1 MIYRHLALL
10 TILAAF
16 LLNSISMQAQ
26 SHILFSRGAGQL
38 NTGETPDLMMYD
50 VAKGTTQLIMKGS
63 VRRRG
68 EGNPAVSPDN
78 KQIVFNTYRFSGW
91 KLAIADYK
99 EGKITNIRRF
109 TNRPNYEYNASWS
122 HDGKWITYQEYN
134 WGTDKGEIFIRNQTT
149 GKITKLNKSKA
160 PGRTPSWTADDQ
172 KIVFNH
178 QTGTNNDIYIADRNG
193 STIINISNHPAHD
206 FAPSC
211 SPKEQKLA
219 FLSNKT
225 GRLHLYTM
233 DEDGKNRTDL
243 TPDLASDTFVYDNW
257 QNSASWGYKTS
268 WSPDGKQIVFNA
280 LIDGD
285 IELFIVNADGTGLKQ
300 ITDNN
305 DADIAPHWAPKG

>member
-1 MIYRHLALL
+1 MALL
-10 TILAAF
+10 TVLGAL
-16 LLNSISMQAQ
+16 LLNSTFAKAQ
-26 SHILFSRGAGQL
+26 SHILFSRGAGKL

-50 VAKGTTQLIMKGS
+50 VTKGTSRLIMKGS

-68 EGNPAVSPDN
+68 ESNPAVSRDSR
-78 KQIVFNTYRFSGW
+78 QIVFNTYRFSGW
-91 KLAIADYK
+91 KLAIGDYDK
-99 EGKITNIRRF
+99 GKITNIRRF

-134 WGTDKGEIFIRNQTT
+134 WSTNKGEIFIRDQISGKTT
-149 GKITKLNKSKA
+149 RLNKNQA
-160 PGRTPSWTADDQ
+160 EGRTPSWTADDQ

-178 QTGTNNDIYIADRNG
+178 QAGTNNEIYIANRNG
-193 STIINISNHPAHD
+193 SVVTNISNHPAHD

-211 SPKEQKLA
+211 SPKENRIA
-219 FLSNKT
+219 FLSNKS
-225 GRLHLYTM
+225 GRLHLYAM
-233 DEDGKNRTDL
+233 DEDGKNLTDL
-243 TPDLASDTFVYDNW
+243 TPDLTTDTFVYDTW
-257 QNSASWGYKTS
+257 QNSGSWGYKTS

-305 DADIAPHWAPKG
+305 DADLAPHWVSDR

>member
-1 MIYRHLALL
+1 MIQRNMALL
-10 TILAAF
+10 TVLGAL
-16 LLNSISMQAQ
+16 LLNSTFAKAQ
-26 SHILFSRGAGQL
+26 SHILFARGAGKL

-50 VAKGTTQLIMKGS
+50 VTKGTSRLIMKGS

-68 EGNPAVSPDN
+68 ESNPAVSRDSR
-78 KQIVFNTYRFSGW
+78 QIVFNTYRFSGW
-91 KLAIADYK
+91 KLAIGDYD

-134 WGTDKGEIFIRNQTT
+134 WSTNKGEIFIRDQISGKTT
-149 GKITKLNKSKA
+149 RLNKNQA
-160 PGRTPSWTADDQ
+160 EGRTPSWTADDQ
-172 KIVFNH
+172 KIVINH
-178 QTGTNNDIYIADRNG
+178 QVGTNNEIYIANRNG
-193 STIINISNHPAHD
+193 SVVTNISNHPAHD

-211 SPKEQKLA
+211 SPKENRIA
-219 FLSNKT
+219 FLSNKS

-233 DEDGKNRTDL
+233 DEDGKNLTDL
-243 TPDLASDTFVYDNW
+243 TPDLTTDTFVYDTW
-257 QNSASWGYKTS
+257 QNSGSWGYKTS

-305 DADIAPHWAPKG
+305 DADLAPHWVSDR